1 MATSKL
7 LSNNPATI
15 KTWSGQTVPSAAYK
29 TMASFNI
36 PAGTTALILGQTG
49 NSTGEPRTN
58 TCNFNHTGTA
68 KTYADGSS
76 TNNAGSGNFAIGF
89 YYIEAQTDCTVN
101 VRQYG
106 YVGAIEN
113 ALGRTVAIALNGGV
127 LHKILKALQSLTF
140 RTERGWA

>member
-7 LSNNPATI
+7 FTNNPATI
-15 KTWSGQTVPSAAYK
+15 KTWNGQTVPSAAYK

-36 PAGTTALILGQTG
+36 PAGTTALILCQTG

-68 KTYADGSS
+68 KAYADGSG

-106 YVGAIEN
+106 YVGAIES
-113 ALGRTVAIALNGGV
+113 AIGRAVAIALSGGG
-127 LHKILKALQSLTF
+127 IT
-140 RTERGWA
+140 